1 MDDGCRLG
9 RKGRT
14 ARRDGRAECDGLE
27 NLSPASVAL
36 AGVGYK
42 PSEMPVLSSLSV
54 PVGSR
59 DPELVGWIMGW
70 PAGTTCTPVPSLM
83 VREWDGRSLVKISSL
98 LLGDVVVAGV
108 ACGSRGRLD
117 KSTRRSTDTSTPGFS
132 RHSLGLYPQISTYV
146 AFLWTYRTPQRS
158 SHESGG
164 AE

>member
-1 MDDGCRLG
+1 MDAGWVERGGL
-9 RKGRT
+9 

-83 VREWDGRSLVKISSL
+83 VREWDGRSLVKISCL
-98 LLGDVVVAGV
+98 LLG
-108 ACGSRGRLD
+108 
-117 KSTRRSTDTSTPGFS
+117 RRSCRRRPLVAVAVGWISPREGPQIRPHRDSLDTL
-132 RHSLGLYPQISTYV
+132 LGLYPQISTYV
-146 AFLWTYRTPQRS
+146 AFLWTYRTPQRFQS
-158 SHESGG
+158 RVRRS
-164 AE
+164 